1 MFTLGPIIAME
12 KIGLV
17 EIHCNA
23 VNQANCYFQ
32 YKLFRANTTSET
44 TIYSFNMCL
53 LTIAILGSKKEAK
66 EIDILNRRKH
76 CYIMTV
82 TEILTYNYHYI

>member
-1 MFTLGPIIAME
+1 ME

-17 EIHCNA
+17 KIHCNA

-32 YKLFRANTTSET
+32 YKPHRANKTSET
-44 TIYSFNMCL
+44 AIYSFNMFL
-53 LTIAILGSKKEAK
+53 LTIDILGPKKEAK

-76 CYIMTV
+76 C
-82 TEILTYNYHYI
+82 